1 MDHRGAMDR
10 KGAVVLSSGGVDS
23 TTTMA
28 IAREQGFE
36 IFSLSFDYGQKN
48 RYELETTRKVAAFF
62 QVREHLILSL
72 NLRQIGGSALTSE
85 MAVPKD
91 RPDAELSANIP
102 VTYVPAR
109 NLIFLS
115 IAVAWAEAKNMRDIF
130 IGVNAIDYSGY
141 PDCRPAFIN
150 SFQQTAN
157 LGTRMGVEAKGV
169 EGKGVEGKGGPIEIH
184 TPLINLDKKEILAR
198 GFSLGVDYRLTS
210 SCYDPDPTSGRPC
223 GRCDSCRIR
232 RKGFAA
238 IGKAD
243 PLEYVTE

>member
-1 MDHRGAMDR
+1 MKTDR

-28 IAREQGFE
+28 IAQEQGFE
-36 IFSLSFDYGQKN
+36 IYSLSFDYGQRN
-48 RYELETTRKVAAFF
+48 RYELECTRKVAAFF

-85 MAVPKD
+85 IAVPRD
-91 RPDAELSANIP
+91 RTDEELSSSIP

-115 IAVAWAEAKNMRDIF
+115 IAVAWAEARGMRDIF

-141 PDCRPAFIN
+141 PDCRPAFIS

-157 LGTRMGVEAKGV
+157 LGTRMGVE
-169 EGKGVEGKGGPIEIH
+169 GKGGPIEIH
-184 TPLINLDKKEILAR
+184 APLIDLDKKGIIAKGL
-198 GFSLGVDYRLTS
+198 SLGVDYRLTS
-210 SCYDPDPTSGRPC
+210 SCYDPDPASGRPC
-223 GRCDSCRIR
+223 GRCDSCQIR
-232 RKGFAA
+232 RRGFAA
-238 IGKAD
+238 VGQAD
-243 PLEYVTE
+243 PLEYPADLK